1 MEENEIMLL
10 KNSKMY
16 VTRVG
21 NRMNVFSILTVIGT
35 LFLAVGGI
43 ALLFMSN
50 MLPEDTPFYI
60 DNIMGLAGLGLL
72 VLAVA
77 IVPAVVYMRLAMRM
91 ANELRATQEIY
102 PVVNFLRESHKMWRY
117 LTTLLYILL
126 VVGVVAM
133 IIAAIYLLPMVRNM

>member
-77 IVPAVVYMRLAMRM
+77 IVPAVVYMRRAMRM
-91 ANELRATQEIY
+91 ARGRRVGL
-102 PVVNFLRESHKMWRY
+102 SSMM
-117 LTTLLYILL
+117 TTS
-126 VVGVVAM
+126 AAS
-133 IIAAIYLLPMVRNM
+133 IAARTFSGVIGRSVIRTPIAS

>member
-1 MEENEIMLL
+1 M
-10 KNSKMY
+10 
-16 VTRVG
+16 
-21 NRMNVFSILTVIGT
+21 
-35 LFLAVGGI
+35 
-43 ALLFMSN
+43 LFMSN

-77 IVPAVVYMRLAMRM
+77 IVPAVVYMRRAMRM

>member
-60 DNIMGLAGLGLL
+60 DNIMGL

-77 IVPAVVYMRLAMRM
+77 IVPAVVYMRRAMRM

>member
-21 NRMNVFSILTVIGT
+21 NRMSVFSILAIIGT
-35 LFLAVGGI
+35 LFLAIGGI
-43 ALLFMSN
+43 AMLFLSN
-50 MLPEDTPFYI
+50 MLPEDTLFYI

-77 IVPAVVYMRLAMRM
+77 IVPVVVYMRRAVRM
-91 ANELRATQEIY
+91 ANELRSTQEIY

-126 VVGVVAM
+126 VVGVVAL
-133 IIAAIYLLPMVRNM
+133 IIAAIYLLPMIRNI

>member
-77 IVPAVVYMRLAMRM
+77 IVPAVVYMRRAMRM
-91 ANELRATQEIY
+91 ANERRATNHY
-102 PVVNFLRESHKMWRY
+102 CSH
-117 LTTLLYILL
+117 
-126 VVGVVAM
+126 
-133 IIAAIYLLPMVRNM
+133 LPAPHG